1 MYSKFCSWADADF
14 LPQICTL
21 FVQRGQTVPR
31 RSVMEHYRRWATYS
45 AVFALAVDAYLVLT
59 EYVLT

>member
-1 MYSKFCSWADADF
+1 
-14 LPQICTL
+14 
-21 FVQRGQTVPR
+21 
-31 RSVMEHYRRWATYS
+31 MEHYRRWERYF